1 MKIREIFKRYI
12 KDSNKIV
19 FSTFISVLI
28 TFLFVLYNSFLG
40 FIYVDLWAI
49 SISIYYGSLIIAR
62 MIALNVEKKLK
73 NNKPN
78 VKINIREKTYIKLS
92 IFMFFIDLSL
102 FTPITLMIVKPNNV
116 VFGIIPAII
125 VSVYTTYKI
134 SMALINY
141 KKNRRSDNLT
151 YKFLRELSVVDA
163 LVSILTLQHTLIMV
177 NGGMTEGM
185 KLLSS
190 ISSFLVLLI
199 IIVFSTIKMLNVL
212 KKKEK
217 IINKN

>member
-1 MKIREIFKRYI
+1 M
-12 KDSNKIV
+12 
-19 FSTFISVLI
+19 
-28 TFLFVLYNSFLG
+28 
-40 FIYVDLWAI
+40 
-49 SISIYYGSLIIAR
+49 
-62 MIALNVEKKLK
+62 NVEKKLK